1 MPWADSTRMVSWML
15 LVDMAMCW
23 TPWPWWRATNSWIW
37 LLASVGS
44 LMGMITRL
52 LALCTT
58 LERRPVP
65 SWPWMSKVRV
75 TAKPNTR
82 S

>member
-1 MPWADSTRMVSWML
+1 MKPWAGSTRMVSWMS
-15 LVDMAMCW
+15 LVDMAMCC
-23 TPWPWWRATNSWIW
+23 TPGPLWRVTNSWIW

-65 SWPWMSKVRV
+65 RWPWMLKVRV
-75 TAKPNTR
+75 TWNP
-82 S
+82 